1 MARKCCS
8 CILVSAAREGRSFAS
23 TITVLCH
30 RSDGVMLCS
39 VSSGCFPTL
48 DSRARSA
55 TWRSSV
61 CSFTSSSSRRVAH
74 IVGSGVTISFSHD
87 VHRSHHLSVSER
99 SPRRDRGAVSRI
111 RANSGRAI
119 LWYRHRTWY
128 RTGPV
133 PAPVPVPVPVR
144 SRHVGTRLVS

>member
-8 CILVSAAREGRSFAS
+8 CILVSAAREGRSFAV
-23 TITVLCH
+23 TITVFCR

-87 VHRSHHLSVSER
+87 VHRSHHPSVSER
-99 SPRRDRGAVSRI
+99 SPRRDRDAVSRHSRQLRTSNTLVPAPYLVPY
-111 RANSGRAI
+111 RAGTGTGPSPGA
-119 LWYRHRTWY
+119 
-128 RTGPV
+128 GPV
-133 PAPVPVPVPVR
+133 PAR
-144 SRHVGTRLVS
+144 RNTVS